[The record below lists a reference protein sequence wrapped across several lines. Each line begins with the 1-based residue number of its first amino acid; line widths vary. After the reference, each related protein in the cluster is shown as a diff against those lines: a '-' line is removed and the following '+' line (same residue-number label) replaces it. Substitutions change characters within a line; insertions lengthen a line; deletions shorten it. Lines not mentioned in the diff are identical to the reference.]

1 MDFSLSDEQQ
11 SIVDLAAQI
20 LNDKGNHERLREI
33 ETGGGDRFD
42 PVLWKAF
49 AAAGLLGI
57 AIPEAYG
64 GGGLG
69 FLELSLI
76 IEQVGRRTAAI
87 PFLETTVLGA
97 LPLAEFGSEAQKE
110 KWLPRVAAGD
120 AILTAALVE
129 GEGELARPGTQ
140 AVQDGDG
147 FSITG
152 SKLCVPAGQLAAC
165 VLVPAA
171 IPDGRI
177 GVFLVDP
184 HTSGVEI
191 VPLETTSGQPEVRM
205 DFSGVRVAADAVLG
219 SLSDGRKIVEWLELR
234 ATSVLCSLASGVCEE
249 ALAVTAEYIKTR
261 KQFGSPIAT
270 FQAVGQRA
278 ADAYIDTEAVRL
290 TALQAAWRIDAGL
303 PAESQVAVAKFW
315 AAEGGQRIV
324 HTAQHLHGGVG
335 VDREYPVHRYFLYAK
350 QLELTLGGATPQLLK
365 VGRILAAQS
374 A

>member
-11 SIVDLAAQI
+11 SIVDLTAQI
-20 LNDKGNHERLREI
+20 LKDKSSHERLREI

-42 PVLWKAF
+42 PALWKAF
-49 AAAGLLGI
+49 AEAGLLGI
-57 AIPEAYG
+57 AIPETYG

-76 IEQVGRRTAAI
+76 IEQIGRRAAAI
-87 PFLETTVLGA
+87 PFLETTLLGA
-97 LPLAEFGSEAQKE
+97 LALEEFGSVAQKE
-110 KWLPRVAAGD
+110 KWLPKVASGD
-120 AILTAALVE
+120 AILSAALVE
-129 GEGELARPGTQ
+129 GEGELTKPSTL
-140 AVQDGDG
+140 AVRDGDS

-165 VLVPAA
+165 VLVPARA
-171 IPDGRI
+171 EGGEI

-184 HTSGVEI
+184 HASGVEI

-205 DFSGVRVAADAVLG
+205 DFAGVHATSDDMLG
-219 SLSDGRKIVEWLELR
+219 SLSAGRKIALWIELR
-234 ATSVLCSLASGVCEE
+234 ATSALCSLASGVCDE
-249 ALAVTAEYIKTR
+249 ALHITAEYTKTR

-303 PAESQVAVAKFW
+303 PAESQVAVAKYW
-315 AAEGGQRIV
+315 ASEAGQRVV
-324 HTAQHLHGGVG
+324 HTAQHLHGGIG
-335 VDREYPVHRYFLYAK
+335 VDRDYPVHRYFLYAK
-350 QLELTLGGATPQLLK
+350 QLELTLGGTTPQLLK
-365 VGRILAAQS
+365 VGRILAA
-374 A
+374 

>member
-11 SIVDLAAQI
+11 SIVDLARQI
-20 LNDKGNHERLREI
+20 LNDKSSHEYLREV

-42 PVLWKAF
+42 PEVWKAF
-49 AAAGLLGI
+49 AEAGLLGI
-57 AIPEAYG
+57 AVPEIYG

-76 IEQVGRRTAAI
+76 SVEIGRRTAAI

-97 LPLAEFGSEAQKE
+97 LALAEFGSEAQKE
-110 KWLPRVAAGD
+110 KLLPKVASGD

-129 GEGELARPGTQ
+129 AEGELSRPSTQ
-140 AVQDGDG
+140 AVPDDDG

-165 VLVPAA
+165 VLVPAST
-171 IPDGRI
+171 PDGTV

-184 HTSGVEI
+184 RANGVEI
-191 VPLETTSGQPEVRM
+191 IPLETTSGQPEVRM
-205 DFSGVRVAADAVLG
+205 DFSGVHATADDVLG
-219 SLSDGRKIVEWLELR
+219 SLADGRKIAEWIELR
-234 ATSVLCSLASGVCEE
+234 ATSVLCSLAAGVCDE
-249 ALAVTAEYIKTR
+249 ALSITAEYIKTR

-278 ADAYIDTEAVRL
+278 ADAYIDREAVRL

-315 AAEGGQRIV
+315 AAEGGQRVV

-335 VDREYPVHRYFLYAK
+335 VDREYPLHRYFLYAK

-365 VGRILAAQS
+365 VGRILAAES

>member
-1 MDFSLSDEQQ
+1 MDFSISDEQQ
-11 SIVDLAAQI
+11 SIVDLAEQI
-20 LNDKGNHERLREI
+20 LNDNSGHQRLREI
-33 ETGGGDRFD
+33 ETSDGDRFD
-42 PVLWKAF
+42 PVTWKAF
-49 AAAGLLGI
+49 AEAGLLGI
-57 AIPEAYG
+57 AIPENYG

-76 IEQVGRRTAAI
+76 IEQIGRRTAAI

-97 LPLAEFGSEAQKE
+97 LTLAEFGSDAQKE
-110 KWLPRVAAGD
+110 KILPKVTSGD

-129 GEGELARPGTQ
+129 AEGEVARPLTT
-140 AVQDGDG
+140 AVPDGDG
-147 FSITG
+147 FFITG

-165 VLVPAA
+165 VLVPAST
-171 IPDGRI
+171 PDGKI

-184 HTSGVEI
+184 GASGVEI
-191 VPLETTSGQPEVRM
+191 VPLDTTSGQPEVRM
-205 DFSGVRVAADAVLG
+205 DLSGVHATADDVLG
-219 SLSDGRKIVEWLELR
+219 SLSEGRKIVEWIELR
-234 ATSVLCSLASGVCEE
+234 ATSALCSLAAGVCDE
-249 ALAVTAEYIKTR
+249 ALHVTAEYIKTR

-290 TALQAAWRIDAGL
+290 TAKQAAWRIDEGL
-303 PAESQVAVAKFW
+303 SAESQVAVAKYW
-315 AAEGGQRIV
+315 ASEGGQRVV

-350 QLELTLGGATPQLLK
+350 QLELTLGGTTPQLLK
-365 VGRILAAQS
+365 VGRILAAES